1 MADASE
7 DKLKQFQAALAEL
20 QLRFK
25 SELPARLADMRA
37 HIEAFVTEGL
47 DEKLREDLQRQIH
60 SLTGSGTTFGAPEL
74 TRTSRELEKYYRAN
88 LTKVERP
95 DEEAAGRLWQFFDGL
110 IQAAAHFID
119 PLGLAQLPAK
129 VQAHS
134 SDERVVVFSQDEATA
149 ELMQV
154 ELAILGIDSVTMT
167 RDVIPEGPI
176 DLLIVDLDGVS
187 EPLDFFAGW
196 LPGMPGAPVRMVCLS
211 QYADVSTRLIAARLG
226 AQAFLHKPLVSEEL
240 ADLMQRLDEG
250 RKQPGYRVLI
260 VDDERQLA
268 EYYALV
274 LQEAGMHTAIVTGPV
289 HMFEKLAEFRPE
301 LIVLDLYLPGWNGL
315 EIASVIRQQ
324 LTYVSIPIVFLS
336 SDQTASSRLDAM
348 RRGADDFLVK
358 PIDPHYL
365 VTAIQC
371 RAARYRALR
380 EQMTRD
386 GLTRTLNRNSVL
398 QLLEVEVSRCR
409 RNNQPLA
416 IAMVDIDHFK
426 QGNDDYGHQAG
437 DQVLRALCS
446 LLRQRLRASDAVGR
460 YGGEE
465 FLLVLPNTNQTD
477 AIALVETL
485 RARFVQI
492 RFPFAMPA
500 VAFSFSAGVATLR
513 ADESIDIAIAR
524 ADISLYSAKEAGR
537 NRVFTSFD

>member
-1 MADASE
+1 MADARD

-25 SELPARLADMRA
+25 TELPARLAGIRA
-37 HIEAFVTEGL
+37 QIETFVTEGL
-47 DEKLREDLQRQIH
+47 DATTREDLQRQIH

-74 TRTSRELEKYYRAN
+74 TRTSRELEKFYRAH
-88 LTKVERP
+88 LAPLERP
-95 DEEAAGRLWQFFDGL
+95 DEDRAAQLWQYFDGL
-110 IQAAAHFID
+110 IQAAAQFID
-119 PLGLAQLPAK
+119 PLGLAGTRASPGA
-129 VQAHS
+129 
-134 SDERVVVFSQDEATA
+134 DEPRQTVIFSQDDATA
-149 ELMQV
+149 ELMQI
-154 ELAILGIDSVTMT
+154 ELSLLGIDSISMT
-167 RDVIPEGPI
+167 RDTLPQGPI

-187 EPLDFFAGW
+187 QPLDFFAGW
-196 LPGMPGAPVRMVCLS
+196 LPGMPGAPARMVCLS
-211 QYADVSTRLIAARLG
+211 KNADVSTRLIAARLG
-226 AQAFLHKPLVSEEL
+226 AQAFLHKPVLTEEL
-240 ADLMQRLDEG
+240 TDLMQRLDEG
-250 RKQPGYRVLI
+250 RRQPGYRVLI

-274 LQEAGMHTAIVTGPV
+274 LQEAGMHTAVVTGPV

-324 LTYVSIPIVFLS
+324 STYVSIPIVFLS

-386 GLTRTLNRNSVL
+386 GLTRALNRNAVM
-398 QLLEVEVSRCR
+398 QLLEIEESRCR
-409 RNNQPLA
+409 RNSQPLTV
-416 IAMVDIDHFK
+416 AMLDIDDFK
-426 QGNDDYGHQAG
+426 LGNDQYGHQAG

-446 LLRQRLRASDAVGR
+446 LLRQRLRASDAIGR

-465 FLLVLPNTNQTD
+465 FLLVLPNTSQSD
-477 AIALVETL
+477 AIALVEAL

-500 VAFSFSAGVATLR
+500 VAFSFSAGISTLR
-513 ADESIDIAIAR
+513 AGETVEGVVGR
-524 ADISLYSAKEAGR
+524 AEQSLVLAKEAGR
-537 NRVFTSFD
+537 NRVFTSFE